1 MAYRTFRYFD
11 QSHGSYLG
19 KFEIDLT
26 KAECEGAARSIE
38 WLPPDKA
45 ERLRGERNEYKKQR
59 DEFKHGADAFR
70 EATQIACEWLQCGG
84 RLNHLK
90 LIPLGSSVITDGI
103 PAMGK
108 KIMELERD
116 RDSYREERDRWKET
130 ARQENANRDYWK
142 GRAEKAEAE
151 LAELRAKAKPG
162 EVEMVMLRNI
172 KPTETFRFKADGSD
186 PICIVMGSGAYYTG
200 YIQAG
205 KPGVNWVDGSTM
217 VRPVAKETS

>member
-1 MAYRTFRYFD
+1 MAYRTFRYFN

-38 WLPPDKA
+38 WLPPDEAEKLRREV
-45 ERLRGERNEYKKQR
+45 ERLEKVRDAYVSAKQR
-59 DEFKHGADAFR
+59 DRDK
-70 EATQIACEWLQCGG
+70 IAALE
-84 RLNHLK
+84 K
-90 LIPLGSSVITDGI
+90 
-103 PAMGK
+103 
-108 KIMELERD
+108 EL
-116 RDSYREERDRWKET
+116 
-130 ARQENANRDYWK
+130 AA
-142 GRAEKAEAE
+142 AKAEAE